1 MRSPLL
7 ALILLLSMAPAGEA
21 FAGDA
26 VTVLQERRTRAP
38 GKKPTV
44 EHVALMK
51 NTSAQSIRGLQV
63 TVELHDTFGKLL
75 WTRTVTPGPSS
86 LKPGD
91 TASLSVATPDLKD
104 YKKTVYR
111 FDYRPDGKAA
121 PSSSRPRPAR

>member
-1 MRSPLL
+1 MRSTLL
-7 ALILLLSMAPAGEA
+7 ALVLGMALAGEA

-26 VTVLQERRTRAP
+26 VTVLQERRTRGT

-51 NTSAQSIRGLQV
+51 NTSSQAIRGLRV
-63 TVELHDTFGKLL
+63 TVELHDSFGTLL

-121 PSSSRPRPAR
+121 ASSSRPHRLTP

>member
-1 MRSPLL
+1 M
-7 ALILLLSMAPAGEA
+7 
-21 FAGDA
+21 
-26 VTVLQERRTRAP
+26 P

-44 EHVALMK
+44 EHVALLK
-51 NTSAQSIRGLQV
+51 NTSAQSIRGLRV

-75 WTRTVTPGPSS
+75 WTRTVTPGPAS

-91 TASLSVATPDLKD
+91 TASLSVSTPDLAD

-121 PSSSRPRPAR
+121 ASLSRPRRLTP

>member
-1 MRSPLL
+1 MRSTLL
-7 ALILLLSMAPAGEA
+7 ALVTLVLGMGLAGEA

-26 VTVLQERRTRAP
+26 VTVLQERRTRLP

-51 NTSAQSIRGLQV
+51 NTSAQSIRGLRV
-63 TVELHDTFGKLL
+63 TVELHDSFGKLL

-91 TASLSVATPDLKD
+91 TASLSVSTPDLAD

-121 PSSSRPRPAR
+121 ASRPRPAR

>member
-1 MRSPLL
+1 MRPTLL
-7 ALILLLSMAPAGEA
+7 ALVLGMTLAGEA

-26 VTVLQERRTRAP
+26 VTVLQERRTRLP

-44 EHVALMK
+44 EHVALVK
-51 NTSAQSIRGLQV
+51 NTSSQGIRGLRV
-63 TVELHDTFGKLL
+63 TVELHDSFGKLL

-91 TASLSVATPDLKD
+91 TASLSVSTPYLAD

-121 PSSSRPRPAR
+121 ASSNRAAR

>member
-1 MRSPLL
+1 MRPTLL
-7 ALILLLSMAPAGEA
+7 ALVLGMVLAGEA

-26 VTVLQERRTRAP
+26 VTVVQERRTRVP
-38 GKKPTV
+38 GKKPAV

-51 NTSAQSIRGLQV
+51 NTSSQSIRGLRV

-91 TASLSVATPDLKD
+91 TASLSVATPDLRD

-121 PSSSRPRPAR
+121 APSSHPRRLTP

>member
-1 MRSPLL
+1 M
-7 ALILLLSMAPAGEA
+7 ALVLGIALAGEA

-26 VTVLQERRTRAP
+26 VTLLQERRTRVP
-38 GKKPTV
+38 GKKPAV
-44 EHVALMK
+44 QHLALVK
-51 NTSAQSIRGLQV
+51 NTSSESIRGLRV
-63 TVELHDTFGKLL
+63 TVELHDSFGKLL

-91 TASLSVATPDLKD
+91 TASLSVFTPDLAD

-121 PSSSRPRPAR
+121 ASPSRPRRLTP

>member
-1 MRSPLL
+1 MWPTLM
-7 ALILLLSMAPAGEA
+7 ALVLGIALAGEA

-26 VTVLQERRTRAP
+26 VTLLQERRTRVP
-38 GKKPTV
+38 GKKPAV
-44 EHVALMK
+44 QHLALVK
-51 NTSAQSIRGLQV
+51 NTSSESIRGLRV
-63 TVELHDTFGKLL
+63 TVELHDSFGKLL

-91 TASLSVATPDLKD
+91 TASLSVFTPDLAD

-121 PSSSRPRPAR
+121 ASPSRPRRLTP